1 MLIYYL
7 IVNILWGMGPIFD
20 KVILKEINILT
31 LMLLSSFI
39 YLLIL
44 LIISIKYKNVIKK
57 DIKNI
62 KNKNKIYIIIII
74 SVIFLLLGNY
84 GYLKIIENE
93 NDNASI
99 AAIVTSLYPIITLII
114 GYNYLNENLTLE
126 EFIGF
131 ILILMGIIFINY
143 SKSKKEIMVK

>member
-1 MLIYYL
+1 MLIHYL
-7 IVNILWGMGPIFD
+7 IVNILWGIGPIFD

-44 LIISIKYKNVIKK
+44 LIISIKYKNVIKN

-62 KNKNKIYIIIII
+62 KNKNRIYIIIII

-84 GYLKIIENE
+84 GYLKIIET
-93 NDNASI
+93 DNASI
-99 AAIVTSLYPIITLII
+99 AAIVTSLYPIITLIM

-143 SKSKKEIMVK
+143 SKSKKEIMAK

>member
-84 GYLKIIENE
+84 GYLKIIEN
-93 NDNASI
+93 DNASI

>member
-57 DIKNI
+57 DIKKI
-62 KNKNKIYIIIII
+62 KNKNRIYIIIII

-84 GYLKIIENE
+84 GYLKIIE